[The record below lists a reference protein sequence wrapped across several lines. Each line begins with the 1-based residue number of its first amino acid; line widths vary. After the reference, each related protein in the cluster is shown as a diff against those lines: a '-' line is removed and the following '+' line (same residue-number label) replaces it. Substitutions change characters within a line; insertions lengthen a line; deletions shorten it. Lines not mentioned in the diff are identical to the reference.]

1 MEKVNFKYS
10 IKNIP
15 IPSKR
20 AYLLQLM
27 EKIKMFITGMR
38 WKVIYFNSKSN
49 DSSSERYGLRTL
61 KFLKQVKELVP
72 FKNDLIDMLKVIKS
86 QKLKTS
92 TLQN

>member
-1 MEKVNFKYS
+1 
-10 IKNIP
+10 
-15 IPSKR
+15 
-20 AYLLQLM
+20 
-27 EKIKMFITGMR
+27 MFITGMR

-86 QKLKTS
+86 RKLKTS
-92 TLQN
+92 TLQNWKATSKQLSNPKKH